1 VINFKNNFFV
11 VSYIVLDV
19 IGSLLYVGLLLLLFL
34 NIKKNFKMNEKI
46 SALLKYR
53 RDCILQWFPYIC
65 QWSW

>member
-1 VINFKNNFFV
+1 
-11 VSYIVLDV
+11 
-19 IGSLLYVGLLLLLFL
+19 
-34 NIKKNFKMNEKI
+34 MNEKI

>member
-34 NIKKNFKMNEKI
+34 NIKKNF
-46 SALLKYR
+46 
-53 RDCILQWFPYIC
+53 
-65 QWSW
+65 